1 MNLKLK
7 KDEMSDKSHEW
18 FLLVKG
24 TPGEKYDLTTP
35 GRYPLMLDDVFDA
48 FDRRQSLDWSG
59 HFYGNPAIVDYIIET
74 QRYDVRTENVFPVVG
89 GTSMANFLTCM
100 ALLKPGDEVIC
111 ETPAWTQVGN
121 ICRRTGVKVHW
132 WYLRPENNWK
142 PDLEKLRTLINAK
155 TKLIYLCNPNNPTGS
170 VLSED
175 EIIELCNLASQYGTY
190 ILCDEIYRG
199 LEWQSEELSPSVV
212 NYYERGISTSSLTKT
227 LGVCGIRFG
236 WFATRDKG
244 LHDECFDIYYDCAL
258 CNNIISERIALKLL
272 EPSKYQDLLQEGKAI
287 GRENL
292 RLLSDMVAGSDL
304 WSMSMPEGAYC
315 CFVKKNTPEPS
326 WDFCKRLLKNKPI
339 GVALVPGIT
348 YNDYC
353 ENYLRIGFGVVKPDT
368 FRSALAIIE
377 AEAKQ

>member
-1 MNLKLK
+1 
-7 KDEMSDKSHEW
+7 MSDKSHEW

-24 TPGEKYDLTTP
+24 TPGERHDLTTP
-35 GRYPLMLDDVFDA
+35 GRYPLVLEAVFDA
-48 FDRRQSLDWSG
+48 VDPRQSLDWSG
-59 HFYGNPAIVDYIIET
+59 HFYGNPTIVDYIIET
-74 QRYDVRTENVFPVVG
+74 QRYDVPPEDVLPVTG

-111 ETPAWTQVGN
+111 ETPAWTQVGS
-121 ICRRTGVKVHW
+121 ICRRMGVKVNW
-132 WYLRPENNWK
+132 WCLRPEDDWK
-142 PDLEKLRTLINAK
+142 PDLDKLKTLINTK
-155 TKLIYLCNPNNPTGS
+155 TKFIYLCNPNNPTGS

-175 EIIELCNLASQYGTY
+175 EMVELCKLASQHGTY
-190 ILCDEIYRG
+190 LLCDEIYRG
-199 LEWQSEELSPSVV
+199 LEWRSEELSPSVV

-236 WFATRDKG
+236 WLVTRDKG
-244 LHDECFDIYYDCAL
+244 LYDECFDIYYDCAL
-258 CNNIISERIALKLL
+258 CNNILSERIALKLL
-272 EPSKYQDLLQEGKAI
+272 EPAKYHDLLEEGKAV

-292 RLLSDMVAGSDL
+292 SLLVDMVSRSDL

-315 CFVKKNTPEPS
+315 CLVKKNTPEPS
-326 WDFCKRLLKNKPI
+326 WDFCKRLLESKPI

-353 ENYLRIGFGVVKPDT
+353 ENYVRIGFGVVKPDT

-377 AEAKQ
+377 AEAKHYNR

>member
-1 MNLKLK
+1 
-7 KDEMSDKSHEW
+7 
-18 FLLVKG
+18 
-24 TPGEKYDLTTP
+24 
-35 GRYPLMLDDVFDA
+35 
-48 FDRRQSLDWSG
+48 
-59 HFYGNPAIVDYIIET
+59 
-74 QRYDVRTENVFPVVG
+74 
-89 GTSMANFLTCM
+89 M

-121 ICRRTGVKVHW
+121 ICRRMGVKVNW
-132 WYLRPENNWK
+132 WYLRPENDWK

-199 LEWQSEELSPSVV
+199 LEWQSEELSPSIVD
-212 NYYERGISTSSLTKT
+212 YYERGISTSSLTKT

-287 GRENL
+287 GREN
-292 RLLSDMVAGSDL
+292 
-304 WSMSMPEGAYC
+304 
-315 CFVKKNTPEPS
+315 
-326 WDFCKRLLKNKPI
+326 
-339 GVALVPGIT
+339 
-348 YNDYC
+348 
-353 ENYLRIGFGVVKPDT
+353 
-368 FRSALAIIE
+368 
-377 AEAKQ
+377 